1 MENNALS
8 DSLFSPG
15 VPWLDGNRKNTIA
28 LSCRVRLAR
37 NLAGFCFPARGEDQA
52 LDQVRE
58 KVRKALQ
65 EISKPRLSFE
75 ELAMEELSPPEKL
88 YLLESR
94 YVSREFLSGR
104 KASSLFACPDE
115 GIYIMVNEEDHLR
128 LQILSPGASPEKVW
142 KKLFAL
148 DQALGKKLSYA
159 WDPAFGYLTSCP
171 TNLGTGLRAS
181 FMLHLPALTLSGE
194 IQQLSR
200 SLQKLGF
207 VMRGIYGE
215 GSKSIG
221 NLYQISNQ
229 STLGESE
236 EEIFARLRK
245 VIDSTVEREEAV
257 RQVFLAK
264 KKEELYNFAARSYGL
279 LRYSYFLTGEEAL
292 HALSGLRLALDL
304 GMLENI
310 SRKEI
315 DALFLLL
322 QEAHICR
329 KAGSLLPAQER
340 GKFRAEIFRN
350 ALSHRN

>member
-1 MENNALS
+1 MGNKFLKK
-8 DSLFSPG
+8 LFSLS
-15 VPWLDGNRKNTIA
+15 VPWLDGSGKNSIA

-37 NLAGFCFPARGEDQA
+37 NLAGFYFPARGEDAA
-52 LDQVRE
+52 LDEVRQ
-58 KVRKALQ
+58 KVRQALQ
-65 EISKPRLSFE
+65 EISTPRLTFG
-75 ELAMEELSPPEKL
+75 ELAMEDLSAPEKL

-94 YVSREFLSGR
+94 YISKEFLNGR
-104 KASSLFACPDE
+104 KAASLFACPEE

-128 LQILSPGASPEKVW
+128 LQILSPGASPEKIR

-148 DQALGKKLSYA
+148 DQTLGKKLNYA
-159 WDPAFGYLTSCP
+159 WDPSFGYLTSCP

-200 SLQKLGF
+200 GLQKLGL

-236 EEIFARLRK
+236 EEIFTRLK
-245 VIDSTVEREEAV
+245 NVIESTVEREKAR
-257 RQVFLAK
+257 RQVYLAK

-292 HALSGLRLALDL
+292 HALSGLRLGVDL
-304 GMLENI
+304 GMFEKL
-310 SRKEI
+310 STA
-315 DALFLLL
+315 DLDSLFLLL

-329 KAGSLLPAQER
+329 DRGLLTAPER
-340 GKFRAEIFRN
+340 GKLRAEIFRN
-350 ALSHRN
+350 ALTCRN